1 MNKYNSLKEKIP
13 NKLSRLELL
22 ILNLLNADNSEP
34 IRDDLFLQKEM
45 FLVINFI
52 NEMKPDADFIPHR
65 LGPYSEPVEVSLNNL
80 KSINLIEKTSKGYKI
95 TDFGKDIFETI
106 KDRIP
111 EEKKIAIEDFKDFLN
126 DLTKDELLVF
136 VYFSFPDMR
145 TESNIFQ
152 EIKRKRVPASISLYE
167 KGKISLEK
175 AAQLSGLPIEEFVE
189 RVKEKHENS

>member
-1 MNKYNSLKEKIP
+1 MKNYNSFKEKIP
-13 NKLSRLELL
+13 SKLSRLELL

-52 NEMKPDADFIPHR
+52 KEMKPDADFIPHR

-80 KSINLIEKTSKGYKI
+80 KSINLIEKTSEGYKI
-95 TDFGKDIFETI
+95 TDFGKEIFETI

-136 VYFSFPDMR
+136 VYF
-145 TESNIFQ
+145 
-152 EIKRKRVPASISLYE
+152 L
-167 KGKISLEK
+167 
-175 AAQLSGLPIEEFVE
+175 
-189 RVKEKHENS
+189 NSRHFNN

>member
-1 MNKYNSLKEKIP
+1 MKNYNSFKEKVP
-13 NKLSRLELL
+13 SKLSRLELL

-52 NEMKPDADFIPHR
+52 KEMRPDADFIPHR
-65 LGPYSEPVEVSLNNL
+65 LGPYSESVEVSLNNL

-95 TDFGKDIFETI
+95 TELGKEIFETI

-111 EEKKIAIEDFKDFLN
+111 EEKKVAIEDFKDFLN

-152 EIKRKRVPASISLYE
+152 EVKRKRVPASISLYE

-175 AAQLSGLPIEEFVE
+175 AAQLSGLPIEDFME
-189 RVKEKHENS
+189 RLKEKHENS